1 MKFKYLILCGVVI
14 LLIFII
20 FNNKRKLQFVKD
32 RDYATAIKL
41 GLEKEGMTEEQILK
55 VEPIN
60 DNEKLIFFINYNAL
74 GFSCL
79 SKIKDE
85 WVWKRTEAL
94 HSFQSSGT
102 SSYMS
107 SVIEIKTIKNHN
119 YYLCL
124 GEIFDSK
131 INGIIL
137 YNDTINAKIIKTDN
151 NIFWFAVID
160 TKLVNNSLNINTK
173 AYDKIGNIIE

>member
-1 MKFKYLILCGVVI
+1 MKFKYFILCGIVI
-14 LLIFII
+14 LLIFIV
-20 FNNKRKLQFVKD
+20 FNNKRKLQFVQDK
-32 RDYATAIKL
+32 DYAIAIQL
-41 GLEKEGMTEEQILK
+41 GLEKEDLTEEQILI
-55 VEPIN
+55 VESLK
-60 DNEKLIFFINYNAL
+60 DNEKLIFFVNYNAL

-94 HSFQSSGT
+94 YSFQSSNT

-107 SVIEIKTIKNHN
+107 SVIEIKTIKNHK

-124 GEIFDSK
+124 GEIFDSE
-131 INGIIL
+131 INRIIL
-137 YNDTINAKIIKTDN
+137 YNDSINAKIIKTDN